1 MSVALTNAWAIVLL
15 AALPFVWWLR
25 GRTLT
30 NFHPRQLVLQALLRS
45 VVIVGLALAL
55 AQPVFS
61 FAGRRLS
68 VVYLVD
74 ASTSVAD
81 GAVKGALEWI
91 ATTNASVRPERSETL
106 LLGATPR
113 ALDSPAALDAMLRG
127 EQQFDRSAT
136 NLEAGLRQAL
146 ARLSPGHLQRV
157 VLMTDGHETTG
168 RLARQIPLL
177 QRAGVRVFTRP
188 LAPTSGTDA
197 WLSEAA
203 MPDIVSAGEPF
214 TATLRVHSQTA
225 RTVNV
230 VMRANGSTLATERV
244 DLVAGP
250 NTVTLN
256 ARATELGTQVVE
268 VAIDDPSDPSPANNL
283 LRRALTVEAKPR
295 VLYVEGRPTSSGY
308 LTRALEDGG
317 FEVDVT
323 TGSRLPASAARL
335 RGYAAIIVSDVHRD
349 DLPDAKMRALQE
361 YVRDAGGGL
370 VLAGG
375 ESVFGI
381 DGYAKTTL
389 EDIVPVTFSMK
400 DKPDEFAMVVVLDK
414 SWSMS
419 GPKMEL
425 SKEAAKAAVDVLSDT
440 HQFALIAFNNEW
452 DWPVTMQLAK
462 NRVEIQS
469 VISQIAPNGGT
480 NIFPALEE
488 SFKALLKVDAKTK
501 HVILLSDGRTYTDDF
516 EGLTKKMVDAKISVS
531 TIAVGDQSDR
541 ELLADI
547 AKWGK
552 GRGYYIE
559 DATGVPQIM
568 TDETKEAKKP
578 TLVEEPFRA
587 IVERPSEIFRGIDFA
602 SAPTLRGY
610 TNTQIKED
618 AELLLGAPE
627 KDEQKQ
633 PILAR
638 WQYGLGR
645 TAAFLSDVKD
655 RWATDWLAWPGYG
668 KFWNQVVR
676 DVMRQDAERDQQ
688 FRVERDGNV
697 ARVTIRRL
705 QDDGTFDNLQSPTI
719 DVAAGSGTPATVAA
733 EQTGPGTYTALVPL
747 DGKTDVRFT
756 LAGANPSA
764 NLVRVL
770 PTNYNPE
777 LRAEPPND
785 ALLKQVAADTGG
797 TYEPTPEAIAADRGE
812 TTEVRQHV
820 WPYLAL
826 VALVAYLA
834 DLLLRRVRL
843 FEYDAVE

>member
-1 MSVALTNAWAIVLL
+1 MSLSFTNSWAMALL
-15 AALPFVWWLR
+15 AALPLVWWLR

-30 NFHPRQLVLQALLRS
+30 NFHPRQLLLQALLRS
-45 VVIVGLALAL
+45 IVIGGLALAL

-61 FAGRRLS
+61 FAGKRLS
-68 VVYLVD
+68 VVYLID
-74 ASTSVAD
+74 ASSSIAD
-81 GAVKGALEWI
+81 DAVTGAVQWVEE
-91 ATTNASVRPERSETL
+91 TNRAIRPERAETVL
-106 LLGATPR
+106 VGAAPR
-113 ALDSPAALDAMLRG
+113 AVDSGAAVDAALKG
-127 EQQFDRSAT
+127 EQFDRTAT
-136 NLEAGLRQAL
+136 NVEAGLRDAMSRL
-146 ARLSPGHLQRV
+146 ATGHLQRI
-157 VLMTDGHETTG
+157 VLMTDGHETAG
-168 RLARQIPLL
+168 KLSRQIPLL
-177 QRAGVRVFTRP
+177 QQAGVRVFTRP
-188 LAPTSGTDA
+188 LAPKPGTDSWIA
-197 WLSEAA
+197 TAEA
-203 MPDIVSAGEPF
+203 PDVVSAGEPF
-214 TATLRVHSQTA
+214 ATTVHVYSQTA
-225 RTVNV
+225 RSVNV
-230 VMRANGSTLATERV
+230 LLRASGKTLSTERV
-244 DLVAGP
+244 DLTQGD
-250 NTVTLN
+250 NTITVN
-256 ARATELGTQVVE
+256 ARAEDLGTHVLEVV
-268 VAIDDPSDPSPANNL
+268 IDDPADPSPANNV
-283 LRRALTVEAKPR
+283 LRRPLAVEPKPR
-295 VLYVEGRPTSSGY
+295 VLYVEGRPTSAGY

-317 FEVDVT
+317 FAVDLT
-323 TGSRLPASAARL
+323 TASRLPASSTRL
-335 RGYAAIIVSDVHRD
+335 SGYAAIIVSDVHRD
-349 DLPDAKMRALQE
+349 DLPDPKMRALKE
-361 YVRDAGGGL
+361 YVQQRGGGL

-381 DGYAKTTL
+381 DGYAKTTI
-389 EDIVPVTFSMK
+389 EEIMPVTFSMK

-469 VISQIAPNGGT
+469 VISQIVPNGGT

-488 SFKALLKVDAKTK
+488 SFKALLKVEAKTK

-531 TIAVGDQSDR
+531 SIAVGDQSDR

-587 IVERPSEIFRGIDFA
+587 LVEKPSEIFRGIDFTT
-602 SAPTLRGY
+602 APTLRGY
-610 TNTQIKED
+610 TNTQVKEE

-627 KDEQKQ
+627 KDEEKQ

-655 RWATDWLAWPGYG
+655 RWATDWLSWPGYG
-668 KFWNQVVR
+668 KFWNQLVR
-676 DVMRQDAERDQQ
+676 DVMRQDAERDQA
-688 FRVERDGNV
+688 FRVERDGDV
-697 ARVTIRRL
+697 ARITIRRL
-705 QDDGTFDNLQSPTI
+705 QEDGTFENLQSPTI
-719 DVAAGSGTPATVAA
+719 EVTTGSGPATTISA
-733 EQTGPGTYTALVPL
+733 QQSGPGTYGAVVPL
-747 DGKTDVRFT
+747 SGRDDVRFT
-756 LAGANPSA
+756 WAGATPEA
-764 NLVRVL
+764 TVTRVL
-770 PTNYNPE
+770 PANYNPE
-777 LRAEPPND
+777 LRAAPPNEG
-785 ALLKQVAADTGG
+785 LLRDIAENTGG
-797 TYEPTPEAIAADRGE
+797 TYSPSAEDIAADRGE
-812 TTEVRQHV
+812 TTEVRHHV

-826 VALVAYLA
+826 VALLAYLG

-843 FEYDAVE
+843 FDHDAVA